1 MGNHTATGVR
11 CVTIEHALRGARTES
26 RIMTNDQDSGA
37 QRGITHRTD
46 ERRFVLTEQ
55 GADLAHL
62 EYVVRDGVWFITH
75 TYTEPA
81 ARGRGLAAQVTRAA
95 LDAAR
100 VEQVRVRPVCPFV
113 VDYVSAHPEY
123 SDLLVSARQQ

>member
-1 MGNHTATGVR
+1 MADDSVSDTG
-11 CVTIEHALRGARTES
+11 IDIS
-26 RIMTNDQDSGA
+26 
-37 QRGITHRTD
+37 HRPAD
-46 ERRFVLTEQ
+46 RRFVLTDR

-75 TYTEPA
+75 TFTEPA

-100 VEQVRVRPVCPFV
+100 AEHVKVRPVCPFV
-113 VDYVSAHPEY
+113 VDYVAAHPEFA
-123 SDLLVSARQQ
+123 DVVVSARAE